1 MRDGDSKHQKG
12 KTRSALVFDD
22 NSFTRFSECHRKNTS
37 VIAPTDGGCGFKLCN
52 KTTVGRNRQGIAF
65 PPTTFYLVTSLRSR
79 AKFSRQLQ
87 RE

>member
-37 VIAPTDGGCGFKLCN
+37 VIAPPTAVAVLSFAT